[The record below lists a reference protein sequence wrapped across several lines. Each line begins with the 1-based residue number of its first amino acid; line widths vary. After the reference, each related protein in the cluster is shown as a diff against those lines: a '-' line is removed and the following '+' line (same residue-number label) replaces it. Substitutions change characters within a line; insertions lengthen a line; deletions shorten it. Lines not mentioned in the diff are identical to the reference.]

1 MNTQV
6 IKSYLNIALSRGDC
20 MQIINDNDIRL
31 KFLLGLP
38 VHIDGIGAFHSP
50 SLSEVVDLTE
60 GLYNMSL
67 SAIMFDKKQLTE
79 QDGLEEYSNFQI
91 LLSIIDQDSLFRE
104 YFFYGLNLH
113 LSTTPHILE
122 NGLIYFDELSEDSI
136 LTEEKF
142 EYIKKLVK
150 IANNVQEQK
159 SQDEEYKAGNERAR
173 KFLEKLKKQRE
184 EINKVKKQKINL
196 HSIIS
201 AVGWKAQSFD
211 FLNNLNIYQLYDGY
225 YRLGYID
232 AYENTMTG
240 IYTGNIDGSKIK
252 LADINWANIIEL

>member
-1 MNTQV
+1 
-6 IKSYLNIALSRGDC
+6 
-20 MQIINDNDIRL
+20 MQIMNDNDIRL

-38 VHIDGIGAFHSP
+38 VHIEGIGNFYSP
-50 SLSEVVDLTE
+50 IISRVVDLTE
-60 GLYNMSL
+60 NQYNMSL
-67 SAIMFDKKQLTE
+67 STIMFDKKSLTE

-91 LLSIIDQDSLFRE
+91 LLSAINQDIVFRD
-104 YFFYGLNLH
+104 YFFSGLNLH
-113 LSTTPHILE
+113 IDATPYLLE
-122 NGLIYFDELSEDSI
+122 NGYIYFNELTEESI

-142 EYIKKLVK
+142 DYIKKLVK
-150 IANNVQEQK
+150 IANNISEKQSVE
-159 SQDEEYKAGNERAR
+159 EEYKAGNERAR
-173 KFLEKLKKQRE
+173 KFMEKLKKQRE
-184 EINKVKKQKINL
+184 EINKAKKQKVNL

-211 FLNNLNIYQLYDGY
+211 FLSKLNIYQLYDGY

-232 AYENTMTG
+232 NYEYTMTG

>member
-1 MNTQV
+1 
-6 IKSYLNIALSRGDC
+6 

-38 VHIDGIGAFHSP
+38 VHIDGIGNFHSP
-50 SLSEVVDLTE
+50 SLNEVVDLTE
-60 GLYNMSL
+60 GLYNMAI
-67 SAIMFDKKQLTE
+67 SAILFDKKNLTE
-79 QDGLEEYSNFQI
+79 QEGLDEFSNFQI
-91 LLSIIDQDSLFRE
+91 LLSVINQDDAFRE
-104 YFFYGLNLH
+104 FFFYGLSLH
-113 LSTTPHILE
+113 LDTIPCLHES
-122 NGLIYFDELSEDSI
+122 GLVYFDELTEESV

-142 EYIKKLVK
+142 DYIKRLVK
-150 IANNVQEQK
+150 IANNIPEKVEE
-159 SQDEEYKAGNERAR
+159 EEYKVGNERAK

-184 EINKVKKQKINL
+184 EITKVKKQKINL

-211 FLNNLNIYQLYDGY
+211 FLSNLNIYQLYDGY

>member
-1 MNTQV
+1 MNTEV

-113 LSTTPHILE
+113 LSATPHILE

-159 SQDEEYKAGNERAR
+159 SQEEKYDFADERA
-173 KFLEKLKKQRE
+173 KKLYEKIKKNRE
-184 EINKVKKQKINL
+184 NVKIPQKVNL